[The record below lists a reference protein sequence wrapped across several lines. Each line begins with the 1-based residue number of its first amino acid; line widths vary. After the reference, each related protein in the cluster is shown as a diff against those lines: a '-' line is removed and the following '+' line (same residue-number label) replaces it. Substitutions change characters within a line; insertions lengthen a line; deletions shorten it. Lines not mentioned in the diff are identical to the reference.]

1 MLLRTSL
8 EFLPTLKISTAVET
22 EKQRKPAQP
31 LRAGPCLRF
40 KKGGVIGTM
49 MATPV
54 LRIDKAVIGFESDAP
69 LLVDVDL
76 EISPGEIIGV
86 IGRSGIGKSSLLRT
100 IAGLLNPISGEITVP
115 VGKGEIGYIPQ
126 RLGLINHQTV
136 GYNVI
141 MGALPRAP
149 FWQTLFSLPGPEL
162 RQSARD
168 AIEAVGLSDK
178 VLDQVSLLSG
188 GQQQR
193 VAIARSMVQQ
203 PQILLADEC
212 LGELD
217 SETAKEIIA
226 LIQKLAK
233 EENIAIII
241 VDHNP
246 VRVATFCD
254 RVLHVKGNRIE
265 EVHI

>member
-1 MLLRTSL
+1 
-8 EFLPTLKISTAVET
+8 
-22 EKQRKPAQP
+22 
-31 LRAGPCLRF
+31 
-40 KKGGVIGTM
+40 M
-49 MATPV
+49 MANSV
-54 LRIDKAVIGFESDAP
+54 LRIDNAVIGFESDAP

-76 EISPGEIIGV
+76 EIFPGEIIGV

-100 IAGLLNPISGEITVP
+100 IAGLLNPISGQITVP

-168 AIEAVGLSDK
+168 AIDAVGLSAK
-178 VLDQVSLLSG
+178 VLDQVSQLSG

-193 VAIARSMVQQ
+193 VAIARSMVQH

-212 LGELD
+212 LGE
-217 SETAKEIIA
+217 
-226 LIQKLAK
+226 
-233 EENIAIII
+233 
-241 VDHNP
+241 
-246 VRVATFCD
+246 
-254 RVLHVKGNRIE
+254 
-265 EVHI
+265 